1 MDNNKHKHTSL
12 IIIGIDFGSTSS
24 SAAFNRPNSSTEI
37 HILHHWPDAVK
48 WSFDQVPRGAE
59 IQSIVYYS
67 PDIEVVGWSGLAN
80 RDEVVTAQGNLKPGI
95 HPAPDFKAQLFPPT
109 EAQPGLLPRGK
120 TIEDITVDFL
130 CHLRR
135 SIQEQLAWRDCRGTL
150 QFMMTVPAFWDD
162 ETREKFR
169 GITKTAG
176 FGQGEKLE
184 LISSLEAALFNAH
197 YAMPT
202 FNAGDN
208 ILVLDCGGH
217 LVEAAVYQVKSTSPL
232 KIDRRTSVS
241 VASCGSAEVTRQ
253 FMTIAGNK
261 INKAGFPDHG
271 RTKPRMRLR
280 AKRAFEK
287 DLLFGDVLGR
297 PEFKFD
303 LPPEVL
309 DGFWVADL
317 GVEMD
322 CPEANILEGYMVFS
336 EDEIYPCFDAAV
348 ERTLGLVREQVDA
361 MHEQNEQIQGCLLVG
376 GFNRCHY
383 YNRNVK
389 SGISESGGTIEVN
402 NRTIPFAKGAILAG
416 LDRLNIP

>member
-1 MDNNKHKHTSL
+1 MGDNSHQHTAP

-24 SAAFNRPNSSTEI
+24 SAAFIRPNSRNPEI
-37 HILHHWPDAVK
+37 HSLHHWPDAVK
-48 WSFDQVPRGAE
+48 WSFDQLPRGAE
-59 IQSIVYYS
+59 IQSIVYYNQN
-67 PDIEVVGWSGLAN
+67 IEVVGWSELAN
-80 RDEVVTAQGNLKPGI
+80 RDEVLTAQGNLKPGI
-95 HPAPDFKAQLFPPT
+95 HPTPDFKAQLFPPA
-109 EAQPGLLPRGK
+109 EIQPGLLPRGK
-120 TIEDITVDFL
+120 TIGDITVDFL

-135 SIQEQLAWRDCRGTL
+135 SIQEQLAWRDCKGSL
-150 QFMMTVPAFWDD
+150 HFVMTVPAFWDD
-162 ETREKFR
+162 ATREKFW
-169 GITKTAG
+169 GIAQTAG

-197 YAMPT
+197 FAWPSC

-208 ILVLDCGGH
+208 ILALDCGGH
-217 LVEAAVYQVKSTSPL
+217 LVEAAIYQVKSASPL
-232 KIDRRTSVS
+232 KMDRRTSVS

-253 FMTIAGNK
+253 FMAIAGNK

-297 PEFKFD
+297 PGFKFD

-361 MHEQNEQIQGCLLVG
+361 IHEQNEQIQV
-376 GFNRCHY
+376 
-383 YNRNVK
+383 
-389 SGISESGGTIEVN
+389 
-402 NRTIPFAKGAILAG
+402 
-416 LDRLNIP
+416 RL